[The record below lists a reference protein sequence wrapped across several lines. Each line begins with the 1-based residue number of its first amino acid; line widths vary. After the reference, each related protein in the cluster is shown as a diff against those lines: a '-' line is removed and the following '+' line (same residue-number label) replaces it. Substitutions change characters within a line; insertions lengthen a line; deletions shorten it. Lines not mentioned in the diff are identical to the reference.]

1 MPTPVPQLGVLLV
14 SYSRLSIDEHID
26 GDSTHAGSSRT
37 LLLLPLALLT
47 FFVHGGLGPNRYQAG
62 VVSIPGLVVIR
73 VSPVPLAFMAY
84 SSALPSRVLENTIR
98 APSGDQAGGG
108 SMPGLVVSRASPVPS
123 AFMAYS
129 SALPSRVLENT
140 MRAPSGDQAGVVSP
154 PGLVVSRA
162 SPVPSAFMAYSSAFP
177 SRVLEKAI
185 RSRRGRL
192 KVAAYTFVSKPS
204 CEV

>member
-1 MPTPVPQLGVLLV
+1 MPTPVPELGLLLL

-62 VVSIPGLVVIR
+62 VVSVPGLVVIR
-73 VSPVPLAFMAY
+73 VSPVPLAFMVY
-84 SSALPSRVLENTIR
+84 SSAFPSRVLENTIR
-98 APSGDQAGGG
+98 APSGDQAG
-108 SMPGLVVSRASPVPS
+108 VVS
-123 AFMAYS
+123 
-129 SALPSRVLENT
+129 T
-140 MRAPSGDQAGVVSP
+140 

-192 KVAAYTFVSKPS
+192 KVAAYTFV
-204 CEV
+204 